1 MDYPNFN
8 VKLSQRTFD
17 KKKKKVQAKDSI
29 HGDESFKTETTAKL
43 STIIIYSH

>member
-8 VKLSQRTFD
+8 IKLSQRTFY
-17 KKKKKVQAKDSI
+17 KKKKVQAKDSI